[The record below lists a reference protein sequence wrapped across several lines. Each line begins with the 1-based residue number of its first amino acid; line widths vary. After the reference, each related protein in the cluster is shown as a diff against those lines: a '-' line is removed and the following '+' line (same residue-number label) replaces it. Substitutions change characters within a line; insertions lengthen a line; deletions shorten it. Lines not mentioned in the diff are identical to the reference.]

1 MNIITHKFIDDGN
14 EVFIITMNWNDKTIR
29 FDSSLT
35 DSAMIFKVEEL
46 IVALNKFGYRI
57 KQYGDHLTDKVLL

>member
-1 MNIITHKFIDDGN
+1 MNILTHKFIDDGG
-14 EVFIITMNWNDKTIR
+14 EVFVITMNWNDGTIR

-35 DSAMIFKVEEL
+35 DSAMILKAEEL

-57 KQYGDHLTDKVLL
+57 KQYGDNQ